1 MEDPAGRPDETVPSP
16 VGHMLGGLAAGW
28 LVAGRAGSPLDRPP
42 AARGWRPGWV
52 PPWWRQ
58 AALLGGLGA
67 APDLDLLAGTH
78 STYTHSVG
86 AVALAFVVALLW
98 TRAPRLAGA
107 AAAAWGSHILLDWL
121 GRDTTPPIGIMAL
134 WPFTDAYYQSP
145 FFVFMAISRRYWQ
158 PGFLAHNTLAALREV
173 LILLPIAALVGWRRP
188 ARAPE
193 RRRQHPVA

>member
-1 MEDPAGRPDETVPSP
+1 
-16 VGHMLGGLAAGW
+16 MLGGVAAGW
-28 LVAGRAGSPLDRPP
+28 LVADRAGPASRDRL
-42 AARGWRPGWV
+42 AATRGWLPVWV
-52 PPWWRQ
+52 RASWRQ
-58 AALLGGLGA
+58 AAVLGGLGV

-86 AVALAFVVALLW
+86 AVALVFVAALLW
-98 TRAPRLAGA
+98 TRAPRLAAA

-121 GRDTTPPIGIMAL
+121 GSDTTPPIGIMAL

-173 LILLPIAALVGWRRP
+173 LILLPIAAAVGWRRL
-188 ARAPE
+188 ARVPQKGS
-193 RRRQHPVA
+193 RHPVT